1 MIVSV
6 NQGADAD
13 VQGFLQNLRHGDHA
27 GAAAAPV
34 GIAHFSTIHL
44 LDAAADVH
52 HVRHFDVSVVHGDEE
67 GHGFEDRPR
76 LVEVL
81 HRVGID
87 FLIGAVAHACQTRH
101 GFDVACGDFH
111 EDADA
116 GVGTDF
122 HEFLVECV
130 FAEVLHAHVNGGEDV
145 AAVFRR
151 LVNDLEESV
160 QHFLSVGDTR
170 FSAQDG
176 VETQFQSCSSRVF
189 AFVEVSDGSDGES
202 AVRVLSGGELLHV
215 EASRSRTLAEDGE
228 LLHHAILDV
237 GDAFVV
243 EFPVVAFCFSSG
255 AHEFSEF
262 HGVDVREDFVHAV
275 ADAVHL
281 DFKH

>member
-1 MIVSV
+1 M
-6 NQGADAD
+6 
-13 VQGFLQNLRHGDHA
+13 
-27 GAAAAPV
+27 
-34 GIAHFSTIHL
+34 
-44 LDAAADVH
+44 
-52 HVRHFDVSVVHGDEE
+52 
-67 GHGFEDRPR
+67 
-76 LVEVL
+76 
-81 HRVGID
+81 
-87 FLIGAVAHACQTRH
+87 
-101 GFDVACGDFH
+101 
-111 EDADA
+111 
-116 GVGTDF
+116 
-122 HEFLVECV
+122 
-130 FAEVLHAHVNGGEDV
+130 
-145 AAVFRR
+145 
-151 LVNDLEESV
+151 
-160 QHFLSVGDTR
+160 GDTR

-281 DFKH
+281 DFKHRVAFVLFFGAAHGVLLPGHEVHIHFKLRQTAGHELPVAA